1 MVKLHLP
8 RKPRPLLQSGWKRCL
23 TGWFVLKIPAG
34 TEKYRLTMKICFP
47 VWPVHWNPWDISH
60 TRPRAQVST
69 STISTCLLK
78 KAVRGSEDV
87 MSKQLKIHTHPNSHL
102 ILAHYRIALKRKK
115 ITRRWLQSSLY
126 VLSYTELPLDKIVK
140 RNRGEN
146 TSSGNQGFGKLELS
160 ALKTE

>member
-1 MVKLHLP
+1 
-8 RKPRPLLQSGWKRCL
+8 
-23 TGWFVLKIPAG
+23 
-34 TEKYRLTMKICFP
+34 
-47 VWPVHWNPWDISH
+47 
-60 TRPRAQVST
+60 
-69 STISTCLLK
+69 
-78 KAVRGSEDV
+78 

-102 ILAHYRIALKRKK
+102 ILAHYHIALKRKK

-126 VLSYTELPLDKIVK
+126 VLSYMELPLDKTVK